1 QPQVHQ
7 VAVPGNVD
15 SHYQP
20 KTRLRVIDDL
30 ARELATQSDELRIAL
45 LNLSALQASEQRL
58 LKPMPQEAKA
68 YGQALYRSLAEV
80 DKWGVDEIW
89 LERPPQGEA
98 WLAVHD
104 RLRRAAS

>member
-1 QPQVHQ
+1 MHVF
-7 VAVPGNVD
+7 
-15 SHYQP
+15 
-20 KTRLRVIDDL
+20 R
-30 ARELATQSDELRIAL
+30 TQYCWMW
-45 LNLSALQASEQRL
+45 
-58 LKPMPQEAKA
+58 P

>member
-1 QPQVHQ
+1 
-7 VAVPGNVD
+7 
-15 SHYQP
+15 
-20 KTRLRVIDDL
+20 
-30 ARELATQSDELRIAL
+30 
-45 LNLSALQASEQRL
+45 RL